1 MGTGCVKTRQEI
13 SFLRFDRAGCAVS
26 HDRLSGKGRGI
37 PWFGN
42 ISSFHTAWA
51 LSGLLDLKIKRP
63 LLLYS
68 GGLEEDSQPMRES
81 RQEGIC

>member
-1 MGTGCVKTRQEI
+1 MLQE
-13 SFLRFDRAGCAVS
+13 SVEV
-26 HDRLSGKGRGI
+26 
-37 PWFGN
+37 
-42 ISSFHTAWA
+42 TAH
-51 LSGLLDLKIKRP
+51 SGLLDLKIKRR